1 MVNGIL
7 VKNNKTFCL
16 EKYKKK
22 RKQLSIIFKV
32 NA

>member
-22 RKQLSIIFKV
+22 KKAIIDNF
-32 NA
+32 